1 MATPKIETMPL
12 NEEGVSQ
19 KNSGYVYDGKEIVLG
34 RKAGRPKLARNPKWF
49 SQERKVEACT
59 FYAVYG
65 DLDEVSRLTDI
76 PIQQLRLWKQE
87 PWWIEIIKQVYVE
100 QNENLSSRISTTLD
114 KALIQLNDRLENGDV
129 FITKDGNEKRKP
141 VDAKVL
147 TNMFDSLV
155 HRRQVVRGEPTS
167 ISANIGIEDRLDNLA
182 KAFTRFAA
190 AKEVEQAP
198 LEIEDATETT

>member
-1 MATPKIETMPL
+1 MTTKIKDLPL

-19 KNSGYVYDGKEIVLG
+19 RNSGYVYEGKEIFLEKRG
-34 RKAGRPKLARNPKWF
+34 RGRPVQARNPKYY
-49 SQERKVEACT
+49 SQERKVDACT
-59 FYAVYG
+59 LYAVYG
-65 DLDEVSRLTDI
+65 DLEEVSKLTSI
-76 PIQQLRLWKQE
+76 PVQQLRLWKQE

-100 QNENLSSRISTTLD
+100 QNENLSSRISSTLD
-114 KALIQLNDRLENGDV
+114 KALIQLNDRLEHGDV
-129 FITKDGNEKRKP
+129 YITKTGQEVRRP
-141 VDAKVL
+141 IDAKVL

-190 AKEVEQAP
+190 AKEVEHVP
-198 LEIEDATETT
+198 LEVEDAKES

>member
-1 MATPKIETMPL
+1 MATPRIDSLPL
-12 NEEGVSQ
+12 NEEGVPK
-19 KNSGYVYDGKEIVLG
+19 KNSGYTYAGKEIVLG
-34 RKAGRPKLARNPKWF
+34 RRPGRPKLARNPKYF
-49 SQERKVEACT
+49 SQEKKVDACT
-59 FYAVYG
+59 LYAVYG
-65 DLDEVSRLTDI
+65 DLDEVARLTDV

-100 QNENLSSRISTTLD
+100 QNENLSSRISSTLD
-114 KALIQLNDRLENGDV
+114 KALVQLNDRLENGDV

-190 AKEVEQAP
+190 ARDVTQESVEVEDA
-198 LEIEDATETT
+198 IES

>member
-1 MATPKIETMPL
+1 MPTPRIDSLPL
-12 NEEGVSQ
+12 NEDGVSQ
-19 KNSGYVYDGKEIVLG
+19 RKSGYTYAGKEIVLG
-34 RKAGRPKLARNPKWF
+34 RRPGRPKMARNPKWF
-49 SQERKVEACT
+49 SQEKKVDACT
-59 FYAVYG
+59 LYAVYG

-100 QNENLSSRISTTLD
+100 QNENLSSRISSTLD

-129 FITKDGNEKRKP
+129 YVTQSGQQKRKP
-141 VDAKVL
+141 IDAKVL

-190 AKEVEQAP
+190 AKEVEQEP
-198 LEIEDATETT
+198 LEIEDATES